1 MVIVIDD
8 FHHRSSW
15 DSLTADRV
23 TGPFLPR
30 APALLVLHLLGE
42 GVGGHEAETRCAS
55 HPRAAP
61 TWAGTRRPHAA
72 VPVPALALPRG
83 SLPSPFWKGHFHVSL
98 PPCHVRVRCKSLSF
112 SLLGPQCRRRC
123 NPHVRLGPSLNST
136 QFSPQTSGGAAL
148 LSRDSPLK
156 SLHTR

>member
-23 TGPFLPR
+23 TGRFLVNTAWRPSPVP
-30 APALLVLHLLGE
+30 PALLVLHLLGA

-72 VPVPALALPRG
+72 VPVPTLALPRG

-112 SLLGPQCRRRC
+112 SLLGPQCRRRRC

-136 QFSPQTSGGAAL
+136 QFSTQTSGGAAL
-148 LSRDSPLK
+148 LSP
-156 SLHTR
+156 